1 MTTPPSRVVI
11 DARTV
16 VPRASGIGNY
26 VEALIRHMVPV
37 AEGFTFT
44 ILRHPR
50 AEGPIVEH
58 ERAREVVVAGETK
71 SLRTV
76 LLRMGRSFAGES
88 LYHSPADIVPL
99 GIDCPFVVTLHDLMW
114 IESPRLASGFWPSRL
129 ALGAFY
135 GANIAHAVRGA
146 RRVIAIS
153 NATAGAI
160 RRVFPRHADKV
171 SVIHHGL
178 DGTRYASS
186 RVLPRE
192 ALDRYLPRGLRY
204 SLIVGQGSPYKNH
217 PAMVRAFVEAMR
229 GRDDHKLV
237 LVRRFSRVDR
247 EMKELLR
254 QPEVASKVVVLPFV
268 PADELLALMGHARML
283 LFISHVEGFGLPPLE
298 AFALG
303 TPVLGSTAPAVVE
316 VTQEAALH
324 AVATDHRDMVD
335 KIRRLESDEAL
346 RAELVQRGAERVK
359 AFSWE
364 RCARATLD
372 VYRAAIERPGWKRH
386 DNFDKARGE

>member
-1 MTTPPSRVVI
+1 MTPPPARVVI

-37 AEGFTFT
+37 ADGFTFT

-50 AEGPIVEH
+50 ADGAIVEH
-58 ERAREVVVAGETK
+58 ERAREVVVPGETK

-76 LLRMGRSFAGES
+76 LMRAGRSFRDES

-135 GANIAHAVRGA
+135 GANIAHSVRGA

-153 NATAGAI
+153 NATADAI
-160 RRVFPRHADKV
+160 RRVFPGHAGKV

-178 DGTRYASS
+178 DRARYATSL
-186 RVLPRE
+186 VLPR
-192 ALDRYLPRGLRY
+192 ASLDRYLARGLRY

-217 PAMVRAFVEAMR
+217 PAMVRAFVEAM
-229 GRDDHKLV
+229 GDRDDHKLV

-247 EMKELLR
+247 EMLELLGR
-254 QPEVASKVVVLPFV
+254 PEVASKVVVLPFV
-268 PADELLALMGHARML
+268 PAEDLLALMGHARIL
-283 LFISHVEGFGLPPLE
+283 LFVSHVEGFGLPPLE

-316 VTQEAALH
+316 VTGDAALH

-335 KIRRLESDEAL
+335 KIRRLEDDEAL
-346 RAELVQRGAERVK
+346 RTELVRRGAERVK
-359 AFSWE
+359 AFSWD
-364 RCARATLD
+364 RCARATFDL
-372 VYRAAIERPGWKRH
+372 YRAAIDDHGWKRRG
-386 DNFDKARGE
+386 NFDKARGA